1 MPRGKPTKQTI
12 AIRVD
17 PELVAEFRALA
28 PKGNFSAAI
37 DEGIR
42 WWIAR
47 ERRLQKVGKTGVK
60 PPKGRPLSPRGAA
73 DRAFVEALLDSVAS
87 RSDKESVVPDRE
99 DDAV

>member
-1 MPRGKPTKQTI
+1 MPRGKPPKQTI
-12 AIRVD
+12 AIRVA
-17 PELVAEFRALA
+17 PELVAEFRSLA

-73 DRAFVEALLDSVAS
+73 DRAFAKALLDSVAS
-87 RSDKESVVPDRE
+87 RSDEERAALDRQ
-99 DDAV
+99 DD